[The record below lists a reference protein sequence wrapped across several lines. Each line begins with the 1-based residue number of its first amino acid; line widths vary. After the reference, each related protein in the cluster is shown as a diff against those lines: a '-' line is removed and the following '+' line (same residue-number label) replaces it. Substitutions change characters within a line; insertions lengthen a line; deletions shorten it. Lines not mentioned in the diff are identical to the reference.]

1 MGHAYHTIV
10 NSISINLLTLTP
22 PPIPHIAS
30 TQQPNMTDE
39 WEPLPKRANKKSR
52 HQGPAIVEEAPQP
65 PPQQQEQQ
73 QQEPQQQEEEASA
86 GESPQSTRRAA
97 PDKSQM
103 QQVTAAVEERAAQH
117 RPDRGED
124 MGNDGVAGE
133 FYEYL
138 DHTADV
144 QLHAWGKDL
153 KEAFEHI
160 VPCMLNYM
168 TDLSKVDVDPALTQ
182 TFEVEG
188 HDLSSLLFA
197 WLDEFLFR
205 FGSEAFVCKSATI
218 LSFERPAAIVAGS
231 AEDAAV
237 TAAKAEGGE
246 RQGKYKIKV
255 RAEGE
260 TFSLAK
266 HPQGT
271 EVKAITYS
279 AMQIHEKEDR
289 TDLYVIIDI

>member
-1 MGHAYHTIV
+1 
-10 NSISINLLTLTP
+10 
-22 PPIPHIAS
+22 
-30 TQQPNMTDE
+30 MTDE
-39 WEPLPKRANKKSR
+39 WEPLPKRRKQKSYR
-52 HQGPAIVEEAPQP
+52 QYPVIAENAPQP
-65 PPQQQEQQ
+65 PEQQQQ
-73 QQEPQQQEEEASA
+73 QQEPQQPNHLEEEASA
-86 GESPQSTRRAA
+86 ETPQLTRRAA

-103 QQVTAAVEERAAQH
+103 QRVTAAVEERAAQH
-117 RPDRGED
+117 RPDRGEG

-144 QLHAWGKDL
+144 QLHAWGKNL

-168 TDLSKVDVDPALTQ
+168 TDLSKVEVDPRLTQ

-197 WLDEFLFR
+197 WLDEVLFR
-205 FGSEAFVCKSATI
+205 FSSEAFVCKSVTI
-218 LSFERPAAIVAGS
+218 LTFERPAAVMIGS
-231 AEDAAV
+231 AKDTPV
-237 TAAKAEGGE
+237 GIAKVEGGE

-279 AMQIHEKEDR
+279 AMQIHEMEHR

>member
-1 MGHAYHTIV
+1 M
-10 NSISINLLTLTP
+10 
-22 PPIPHIAS
+22 
-30 TQQPNMTDE
+30 
-39 WEPLPKRANKKSR
+39 PKRANKKSR
-52 HQGPAIVEEAPQP
+52 RQGPVPVEEAHMKPQP
-65 PPQQQEQQ
+65 EQQEQQ
-73 QQEPQQQEEEASA
+73 EPPQPPHQDEASA
-86 GESPQSTRRAA
+86 SPETPQPTRRAA

-205 FGSEAFVCKSATI
+205 FSSEAFVCKTATI
-218 LSFERPAAIVAGS
+218 LAFERPAPVVAGS

-237 TAAKAEGGE
+237 TAAKVEGGE
-246 RQGKYKIKV
+246 RQGKYTIKV

>member
-1 MGHAYHTIV
+1 
-10 NSISINLLTLTP
+10 
-22 PPIPHIAS
+22 
-30 TQQPNMTDE
+30 MTDD
-39 WEPLPKRANKKSR
+39 WAPLPPREKKRSR
-52 HQGPAIVEEAPQP
+52 HQAPAAAVVTTPAAPSTP
-65 PPQQQEQQ
+65 AGDDPAPG
-73 QQEPQQQEEEASA
+73 AGSA
-86 GESPQSTRRAA
+86 GEAPPPTRHAA
-97 PDKSQM
+97 PDQAHIQK
-103 QQVTAAVEERAAQH
+103 VTAAVEKRATES
-117 RPDRGED
+117 RPDRGEG

-153 KEAFEHI
+153 TAAFEHI
-160 VPCMLNYM
+160 VPCMSNYM
-168 TDLSKVDVDPALTQ
+168 TDLAMVEVDPALTQ

-188 HDLSSLLFA
+188 HDMSSLLFA

-205 FGSEAFVCKSATI
+205 FSSEAFVCKTATI
-218 LSFERPAAIVAGS
+218 LAFERPAHVA
-231 AEDAAV
+231 AEVAEAAE
-237 TAAKAEGGE
+237 TGQEM
-246 RQGKYKIKV
+246 QGNYKIQV

-279 AMQIHEKEDR
+279 NMQIHEKEGR
-289 TDLYVIIDI
+289 ADLYVIIDI

>member
-1 MGHAYHTIV
+1 
-10 NSISINLLTLTP
+10 
-22 PPIPHIAS
+22 
-30 TQQPNMTDE
+30 
-39 WEPLPKRANKKSR
+39 
-52 HQGPAIVEEAPQP
+52 
-65 PPQQQEQQ
+65 
-73 QQEPQQQEEEASA
+73 
-86 GESPQSTRRAA
+86 
-97 PDKSQM
+97 M
-103 QQVTAAVEERAAQH
+103 QQVTAAVRRRAAEH
-117 RPDRGED
+117 RPERGED

-153 KEAFEHI
+153 THAFENI

-168 TDLSKVDVDPALTQ
+168 TDLSKVDVDPSQTQ

-205 FGSEAFVCKSATI
+205 FSSEAFVCK
-218 LSFERPAAIVAGS
+218 
-231 AEDAAV
+231 
-237 TAAKAEGGE
+237 AAKILEFVRPFENANTSSKSTGGAVGELKEGE
-246 RQGKYKIKV
+246 KQGKYTIKV
-255 RAEGE
+255 QAEGE
-260 TFSLAK
+260 TFNLSK

-279 AMQIHEKEDR
+279 AMQIHENEGR
-289 TDLYVIIDI
+289 ADLYVIIDI